1 MNPCSNHPPNF
12 PPWHGKLSPP
22 SAPNP
27 RRDTELELA
36 REEGMSLI
44 AIFLLSGLV
53 FAIGLASYLLVEAI
67 SP

>member
-22 SAPNP
+22 STPNKD
-27 RRDTELELA
+27 RDIEKLA
-36 REEGMSLI
+36 RGGGMSLI
-44 AIFLLSGLV
+44 EVFLLAGLAW
-53 FAIGLASYLLVEAI
+53 AIGLASYLLVETI